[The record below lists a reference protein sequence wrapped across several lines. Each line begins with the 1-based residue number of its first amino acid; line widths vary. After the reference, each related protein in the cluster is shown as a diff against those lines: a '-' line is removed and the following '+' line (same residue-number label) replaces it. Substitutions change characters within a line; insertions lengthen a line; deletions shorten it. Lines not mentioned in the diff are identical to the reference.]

1 MKPIN
6 EKNRRVI
13 KTARDLESINAAIR
27 EGYRAVVRKVEP
39 SPEIRNH
46 FRLISEGETGE
57 IIQQFDMREEYRGNG
72 FSEVVL
78 NWTSYYPYSFPSP
91 FAAYLIP
98 PDLKLGQTVWL
109 EDLIEDY
116 VGFRGAQ
123 GEAYRLES
131 CEAIWLGGELEIKY
145 DPSLNRQYVV
155 G

>member
-13 KTARDLESINAAIR
+13 KTARDLESINAGVR
-27 EGYRAVVRKVEP
+27 EGFHPIVRKVEP

-46 FRLISEGETGE
+46 FRLICDGETGE
-57 IIQQFDMREEYRGNG
+57 IIQQFDIREEYRGNAW
-72 FSEVVL
+72 SEVVL
-78 NWTSYYPYSFPSP
+78 NWTTYYPYNFPSP

-98 PDLKLGQTVWL
+98 SDLKLGQVVWL

-131 CEAIWLGGELEIKY
+131 CEAIWLGAELEIQY
-145 DPSLNRQYVV
+145 DLSLNRQYVV